1 MYHVYMLASDRHG
14 TLYVGVTNSMRN
26 RLEQHR
32 AGNGSAFVA
41 KYKVH
46 RLVYLETY
54 ENPEDA
60 IRREKQF
67 KNWKREW
74 KIRMIEEDN
83 PEWADLSHLVVKG

>member
-14 TLYVGVTNSMRN
+14 TLYVGVTNSMHN

-41 KYKVH
+41 KYKIH
-46 RLVYLETY
+46 RLVYLESY
-54 ENPEDA
+54 ENPVDA

-74 KIRMIEEDN
+74 KIQLIEEDN
-83 PEWADLSHLVVKG
+83 PEWTDLSHLIVEG

>member
-1 MYHVYMLASDRHG
+1 MYYVYMLASGRHG
-14 TLYVGVTNSMRN
+14 TIYVGVTNSIRS

-32 AGNGSAFVA
+32 AGGGSAFVA

-46 RLVYLETY
+46 RLVYLESC
-54 ENPEDA
+54 ESPADA

-74 KIRMIEEDN
+74 KIRLIEEDN
-83 PEWADLSHLVVKG
+83 PEWADLGHLLMDD

>member
-1 MYHVYMLASDRHG
+1 MYYVYMLASGRHG
-14 TLYVGVTNSMRN
+14 TLYVGVTNSIRA
-26 RLEQHR
+26 RPEQHR
-32 AGNGSAFVA
+32 SGAGSEFVA

-46 RLVYLETY
+46 RLVYLESY

-74 KIRMIEEDN
+74 KIRLIKEDN
-83 PEWADLSHLVVKG
+83 PEWNDLSRLLVE

>member
-1 MYHVYMLASDRHG
+1 MYYVYMLASGRHG
-14 TLYVGVTNSMRN
+14 TLYVGVTNSIRA

-32 AGNGSAFVA
+32 SGAGSEFVA

-46 RLVYLETY
+46 RLVYLESY

-74 KIRMIEEDN
+74 KIRLIEEDN
-83 PEWADLSHLVVKG
+83 PEWNDVSHQLVE

>member
-1 MYHVYMLASDRHG
+1 MYYVYMLASSRHG
-14 TLYVGVTNSMRN
+14 TLYVGVTNSIRT

-32 AGNGSAFVA
+32 AGTGSKFVA

-46 RLVYLETY
+46 RLVYLECC

-67 KNWKREW
+67 KNWKRDW
-74 KIRMIEEDN
+74 KIRLIEEDN
-83 PEWADLSHLVVKG
+83 PEWDDLSHLLIE

>member
-26 RLEQHR
+26 RLDQHR
-32 AGNGSAFVA
+32 SGSGSAFVV

-46 RLVYLETY
+46 RLVYLESY

-60 IRREKQF
+60 IRCEKQF

-74 KIRMIEEDN
+74 KISLIEEDN
-83 PEWADLSHLVVKG
+83 PEWTDLSHLIVES

>member
-1 MYHVYMLASDRHG
+1 MYYVYMLASGRHG
-14 TLYVGVTNSMRN
+14 TLYVGVTNSIRA

-32 AGNGSAFVA
+32 SGAGSEFVA

-46 RLVYLETY
+46 RLVYLESY

-74 KIRMIEEDN
+74 KIRLIEEDN
-83 PEWADLSHLVVKG
+83 PEWNDLSRLLVE

>member
-1 MYHVYMLASDRHG
+1 MYHVYMLASGRHG
-14 TLYVGVTNSMRN
+14 TLYVGVTSSMRQ

-41 KYKVH
+41 KYSVH
-46 RLVYLETY
+46 RLVYLESY

-67 KNWKREW
+67 KNWKRDW
-74 KIRMIEEDN
+74 KIRLIEEDN
-83 PEWADLSHLVVKG
+83 PEWDDLGHLVLDD

>member
-41 KYKVH
+41 TYKVH
-46 RLVYLETY
+46 RLVYLEGY

-74 KIRMIEEDN
+74 KIRLIEEDN
-83 PEWADLSHLVVKG
+83 PEWADLSHLIVEG

>member
-1 MYHVYMLASDRHG
+1 MYYVYMLASGRHG
-14 TLYVGVTNSMRN
+14 TLYVGVTNSIRA

-32 AGNGSAFVA
+32 SGAGSEFVA

-46 RLVYLETY
+46 RLVYLESY

-74 KIRMIEEDN
+74 KIRLIEEDN
-83 PEWADLSHLVVKG
+83 PEWNDLSHQLVE

>member
-1 MYHVYMLASDRHG
+1 MLASGRHG
-14 TLYVGVTNSMRN
+14 TLYVGVTNSIRA

-32 AGNGSAFVA
+32 SGAGSEFVA

-46 RLVYLETY
+46 RLVYLESY

-74 KIRMIEEDN
+74 KIRLIEEDN
-83 PEWADLSHLVVKG
+83 PEWNDLSHQLVE

>member
-1 MYHVYMLASDRHG
+1 MLASDRHG

-41 KYKVH
+41 TYKVH
-46 RLVYLETY
+46 RLVYLEGY

-74 KIRMIEEDN
+74 KIRLIEEDN
-83 PEWADLSHLVVKG
+83 PEWADLSHLIVEG

>member
-14 TLYVGVTNSMRN
+14 TLYVGVTNSMLN

-32 AGNGSAFVA
+32 AGKGSVFVA

-46 RLVYLETY
+46 RLVYLESY
-54 ENPEDA
+54 ESPEDA

-74 KIRMIEEDN
+74 KIHLIEEDN
-83 PEWADLSHLVVKG
+83 PEWADLGHLVIE